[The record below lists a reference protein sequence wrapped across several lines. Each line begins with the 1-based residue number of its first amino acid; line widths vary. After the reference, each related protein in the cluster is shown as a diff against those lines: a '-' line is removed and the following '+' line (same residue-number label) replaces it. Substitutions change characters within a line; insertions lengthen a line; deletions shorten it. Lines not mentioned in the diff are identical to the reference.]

1 MALKFKAVMGG
12 GREEGR
18 REGMGAGAGGRE
30 ENTFPGEKLP
40 EHHFKKKYFNAE
52 FQRQQGEQ
60 ERREGRG
67 REEEEE
73 RRRGGPPPPR
83 DPRYEQAMRAHQ
95 QGRGGG
101 PPGPP
106 QEGPRP
112 QGPHFR
118 GIPYTES
125 PRGAREGPGMRPQLF
140 QGPEGQRPQMYPGP
154 PGGPRLWPPGAAA
167 PDGPPPPGPPAPGPP
182 RLPPAIQP
190 TDDASSDGLQAP
202 NDVRA
207 AAAPWTP
214 RLPP

>member
-1 MALKFKAVMGG
+1 VQCTVGV
-12 GREEGR
+12 EEVQCTVGV
-18 REGMGAGAGGRE
+18 E

-154 PGGPRLWPPGAAA
+154 PPSQG
-167 PDGPPPPGPPAPGPP
+167 PPGPPGGPDYGPRGPPHPMGPHHRGPPPQGPHGYPQQYNPQMMQAAMAYRHQMMYGRPPHPGPP
-182 RLPPAIQP
+182 KQ
-190 TDDASSDGLQAP
+190 
-202 NDVRA
+202 
-207 AAAPWTP
+207 
-214 RLPP
+214 